1 MIGVSIVDYNNSTS
15 IFRDVYIPMA
25 VAVTLIEP
33 QYPINVGHIARL
45 MKNFGLKSLYFVR
58 PHFDKAEAAKYST
71 HGNDIL
77 IAAKSVTL
85 SQLRKKFDV
94 LIGTTAIQATSRLN
108 ILRESIN
115 AEQLAKII
123 HDSSTKDFCILLGR
137 ESSGLNN
144 EELELCNLVVTIDT
158 KTNYRTMNVAHALA
172 ILLYEISKLQPSEL
186 PVKKTKKRVEL
197 ASQKDIDLLL
207 QYVSKLADA
216 GNYDLH
222 KKPLL
227 EAAAKKLLAKSVPTT
242 KDIMLLM
249 SLVRKS
255 LLAIERLRQK

>member
-1 MIGVSIVDYNNSTS
+1 MTV
-15 IFRDVYIPMA
+15 A
-25 VAVTLIEP
+25 VALIEP
-33 QYPINVGHIARL
+33 QYPVNVGHIARL
-45 MKNFGLKSLYFVR
+45 MKNFGLESLYFVR

-71 HGNDIL
+71 HGNAIL
-77 IAAKSVTL
+77 VAAKTVTL
-85 SQLRKKFDV
+85 RQLRKKFDI

-115 AEQLAKII
+115 SEHLASII
-123 HDSSTKDFCILLGR
+123 HDSSAKDFCILLGR

-144 EELELCNLVVTIDT
+144 EELDTCNLVVTIDT

-172 ILLYEISKLQPSEL
+172 ILLYEISKLQSEL
-186 PVKKTKKRVEL
+186 PVKKTKKRVDF

-227 EAAAKKLLAKSVPTT
+227 EAAAKKLMAKGMPTT
-242 KDIMLLM
+242 KDIMLLV
-249 SLVRKS
+249 SLLRKS
-255 LLAIERLRQK
+255 LLAIERSRHK

>member
-1 MIGVSIVDYNNSTS
+1 MT
-15 IFRDVYIPMA
+15 
-25 VAVTLIEP
+25 VAVTLVEP

-45 MKNFGLKSLYFVR
+45 MKNFGLKNLYFVR

-77 IAAKSVTL
+77 VAAKTMTL

-144 EELELCNLVVTIDT
+144 EELELCNLVVTI
-158 KTNYRTMNVAHALA
+158 
-172 ILLYEISKLQPSEL
+172 
-186 PVKKTKKRVEL
+186 
-197 ASQKDIDLLL
+197 
-207 QYVSKLADA
+207 
-216 GNYDLH
+216 
-222 KKPLL
+222 
-227 EAAAKKLLAKSVPTT
+227 
-242 KDIMLLM
+242 
-249 SLVRKS
+249 
-255 LLAIERLRQK
+255 

>member
-1 MIGVSIVDYNNSTS
+1 MTI
-15 IFRDVYIPMA
+15 
-25 VAVTLIEP
+25 AVTLIEP
-33 QYPINVGHIARL
+33 QYPVNVGHIARL

-58 PHFDKAEAAKYST
+58 PHFDKTEAAKYST

-85 SQLRKKFDV
+85 SQLRKKFDI
-94 LIGTTAIQATSRLN
+94 LIGTTAIQASSKLN
-108 ILRESIN
+108 ILRGSIN

-123 HDSSTKDFCILLGR
+123 YDSSTKDFCILLGR

-144 EELELCNLVVTIDT
+144 KELKLCNLVVTIDT

-172 ILLYEISKLQPSEL
+172 ILLYEISKLHSSEP
-186 PVKKTKKRVEL
+186 PVKKSKKKVEL

-207 QYVSKLADA
+207 HYISKLADA

-227 EAAAKKLLAKSVPTT
+227 EAAVKKVLAKSVPTT
-242 KDIMLLM
+242 KDIMLLV
-249 SLVRKS
+249 SLLRKS
-255 LLAIERLRQK
+255 HLAIERLQQK

>member
-1 MIGVSIVDYNNSTS
+1 MTI
-15 IFRDVYIPMA
+15 
-25 VAVTLIEP
+25 AVTLIEP
-33 QYPINVGHIARL
+33 QYPVNVGHTARL

-58 PHFDKAEAAKYST
+58 PHFDKTEAAKYST

-94 LIGTTAIQATSRLN
+94 LIGTTAIPASSRLN
-108 ILRESIN
+108 ILRGSIN

-123 HDSSTKDFCILLGR
+123 YDSSTKDFCILLGR

-144 EELELCNLVVTIDT
+144 KELKLCNLVVTIDT

-172 ILLYEISKLQPSEL
+172 ILLYEISKLRSSEL
-186 PVKKTKKRVEL
+186 PVKKSKKKVEL
-197 ASQKDIDLLL
+197 ASRKDIDLLL
-207 QYVSKLADA
+207 HYVSKLADA

-227 EAAAKKLLAKSVPTT
+227 EAAVNKVLAKSVPTT
-242 KDIMLLM
+242 KDIMLLV
-249 SLVRKS
+249 SLLRKS
-255 LLAIERLRQK
+255 HLAIERLRQK

>member
-1 MIGVSIVDYNNSTS
+1 MII
-15 IFRDVYIPMA
+15 A
-25 VAVTLIEP
+25 VALIEP

-58 PHFDKAEAAKYST
+58 PYFDKAEAAKYST

-77 IAAKSVTL
+77 VSAKTVTL
-85 SQLRKKFDV
+85 RQLTKKFDV

-108 ILRESIN
+108 ILRESIS
-115 AEQLAKII
+115 AEHLARII
-123 HDSSTKDFCILLGR
+123 HGSSTKDFCILLGR

-144 EELELCNLVVTIDT
+144 EELKMCNLVVTIDT

-172 ILLYEISKLQPSEL
+172 ILLYEISKLQSEL
-186 PVKKTKKRVEL
+186 PVKKSKKRVDL
-197 ASQKDIDLLL
+197 ASQKDIDLFL
-207 QYVSKLADA
+207 QYVDKLANT

-227 EAAAKKLLAKSVPTT
+227 EAAAKNLLAKSMPTT
-242 KDIMLLM
+242 KDVMLLM
-249 SLVRKS
+249 SLLRKS
-255 LLAIERLRQK
+255 LLAIERSRHK

>member
-1 MIGVSIVDYNNSTS
+1 LIGVSIVDYNNSTV
-15 IFRDVYIPMA
+15 IFTDVYIPMA
-25 VAVTLIEP
+25 VAVTLVEP
-33 QYPINVGHIARL
+33 QYPVNVGHIARL

-58 PHFDKAEAAKYST
+58 PHFDKAEEAKYST

-144 EELELCNLVVTIDT
+144 KELELCNLIVTIDT

-172 ILLYEISKLQPSEL
+172 ILLYEISKLQPSES

-207 QYVSKLADA
+207 QYVSRLADA

-227 EAAAKKLLAKSVPTT
+227 EAAAKKLLAKSAPTT

-255 LLAIERLRQK
+255 LLAIERLQQK

>member
-1 MIGVSIVDYNNSTS
+1 
-15 IFRDVYIPMA
+15 
-25 VAVTLIEP
+25 
-33 QYPINVGHIARL
+33 
-45 MKNFGLKSLYFVR
+45 LYFVR

-71 HGNDIL
+71 HGNNIL
-77 IAAKSVTL
+77 IAAKTVTL
-85 SQLRKKFDV
+85 RQLRKKFDV

-158 KTNYRTMNVAHALA
+158 KTNYRTMNVAHSLA
-172 ILLYEISKLQPSEL
+172 ILLYEISKLQSSEL
-186 PVKKTKKRVEL
+186 PVKKSKKRVEL

-249 SLVRKS
+249 SLLRKS

>member
-1 MIGVSIVDYNNSTS
+1 
-15 IFRDVYIPMA
+15 
-25 VAVTLIEP
+25 
-33 QYPINVGHIARL
+33 
-45 MKNFGLKSLYFVR
+45 MKNFGLKSLYLVR
-58 PHFDKAEAAKYST
+58 PNFDKAEAAKYST
-71 HGNDIL
+71 HGNDVL
-77 IAAKSVTL
+77 IAAKTVTL
-85 SQLRKKFDV
+85 SELRKKFDI
-94 LIGTTAIQATSRLN
+94 LIGTTAIQAISRLN
-108 ILRESIN
+108 ILRESIS

-172 ILLYEISKLQPSEL
+172 ILLYEISKLQLSSEL
-186 PVKKTKKRVEL
+186 PAKKSKKMVDL
-197 ASQKDIDLLL
+197 ASKKDIDLLL

-227 EAAAKKLLAKSVPTT
+227 EAATKKLLAKSVPTT

-249 SLVRKS
+249 SLLRKS
-255 LLAIERLRQK
+255 LLAIERGYAKSK